1 MVVIRLARGGDKK
14 NPFYRIMV
22 ADKRA
27 RRDGR
32 FIEQL
37 GFYDPMAR
45 GQAEPIKLDAERLAY
60 WQGVGAQMSDR
71 VKSLVKKH
79 SKEGLKAAPSMNE
92 QKKVQA
98 EKTIAMQ
105 KEKLAAAAKDAEASD
120 AGEAASA
127 E

>member
-22 ADKRA
+22 ADKRC

-32 FIEQL
+32 YIEQL

-45 GQAEPIKLDAERLAY
+45 GQAAPIKLDAERLAY

-71 VKSLVKKH
+71 VRSIVKQHNTEK
-79 SKEGLKAAPSMNE
+79 GFTAAPAMSE
-92 QKKVQA
+92 QKKAQA
-98 EKTIAMQ
+98 EKSLAAQ
-105 KEKLAAAAKDAEASD
+105 KEKLAAAAKEEAADTTDAE
-120 AGEAASA
+120 
-127 E
+127 